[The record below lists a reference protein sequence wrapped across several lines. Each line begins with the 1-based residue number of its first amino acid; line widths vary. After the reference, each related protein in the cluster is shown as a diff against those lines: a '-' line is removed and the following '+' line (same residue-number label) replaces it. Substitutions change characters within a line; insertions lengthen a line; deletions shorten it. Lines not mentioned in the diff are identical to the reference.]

1 MDAARIERVYSFYAG
16 VYDHLFGPVFQSSR
30 EALIERLDAC
40 AGTRILEVGVGTG
53 LLLPLYPSNVE
64 VCGIDLAGRMIERAQ
79 ARAKRLELSHI
90 ALARMDAGRM
100 ALPDDCFDTVL
111 AAYVVT
117 AVPDYRAVLREMLR
131 VCRPGGRVMLL
142 NHFTNGNGFL
152 AACERAVSPLCTY
165 LGFRTDLSLEQ
176 VLAGMPLAVVHHERV
191 SPLGMWH
198 LVECR
203 NAKPARSMA

>member
-1 MDAARIERVYSFYAG
+1 MDAVSIERVYSFYAG

-30 EALIERLDAC
+30 EALIERLDALPG
-40 AGTRILEVGVGTG
+40 ARILEVGVGTG
-53 LLLPLYPSNVE
+53 LLLPLYPRHVE
-64 VCGIDLAGRMIERAQ
+64 IVGIDLAGRMLDRART
-79 ARAKRLELSHI
+79 RAKRLELGHV

-100 ALPDDCFDTVL
+100 AFPDDCFDTVL

-117 AVPDYRAVLREMLR
+117 AVPDYRALLREMIR
-131 VCRPGGRVMLL
+131 VCRPGGRIMLV
-142 NHFTNGNGFL
+142 NHFTNGNGLL
-152 AACERAVSPLCTY
+152 AACERAVSPICTH

-176 VLAGMPLAVVHHERV
+176 VLDGASLALLHHERV

-203 NAKPARSMA
+203 NAKASG